1 MKLNRY
7 STFLYSYVIVKMRVI
22 CLGVPNA
29 EERFATPDPTIE
41 LLTSSRL
48 LIRDIF
54 FLVHLILVA
63 KREKGV

>member
-1 MKLNRY
+1 
-7 STFLYSYVIVKMRVI
+7 MRVI